1 MRVSEKAESKIFCFA
16 LLISFIGAFVCL
28 ALMTS

>member
-1 MRVSEKAESKIFCFA
+1 MMVSEKAQSEIFCSA

-28 ALMTS
+28 ALIKL